1 MKLKHA
7 LLGLALLLPALGASA
22 HPSWWSKLHHHH
34 KSDTPAPAAASQPAA
49 EPANLNG
56 DTMPLPSPLLQGEDA
71 LALSEE
77 ELDRLR
83 LEQKEL
89 KARAAALQAQL
100 DSGRKL
106 LRLKEKQIQELQAQ
120 LRAEQQ

>member
-1 MKLKHA
+1 MKLKEA
-7 LLGLALLLPALGASA
+7 LLGLALLLPTLSASA
-22 HPSWWSKLHHHH
+22 HSSWWSRLHRHH
-34 KSDTPAPAAASQPAA
+34 KSEEPAATAASQP
-49 EPANLNG
+49 PAPPVNLNG

-100 DSGRKL
+100 DTGRKL
-106 LRLKEKQIQELQAQ
+106 LKLKEKQIQELQAQ
-120 LRAEQQ
+120 LRATQQ